1 VGGQVFRGR
10 FHHNIDTK
18 GRLNFPAKFRD
29 VLSSS
34 YEDKLIIVKY
44 SQCLR
49 AYPLS
54 EWITFEKSKS
64 QQYRNEAQED
74 TLRMVLSS
82 LAECGFDKQGRILI
96 PQNLRDYAVLS
107 KEVVLI
113 GMFKKIE
120 IWDKGRLNDHEAR
133 VQESQDLGEALTQLG
148 L

>member
-1 VGGQVFRGR
+1 MFRGR
-10 FHHNIDTK
+10 FNHNIDAK
-18 GRLNFPAKFRD
+18 GRLNFPAKFRE
-29 VLSSS
+29 VLSSN
-34 YEDKLIIVKY
+34 YEEKLIVVKY
-44 SQCLR
+44 NRCLR

-54 EWITFEKSKS
+54 EWIAFEKSKS
-64 QQYRNEAQED
+64 QQYRNQAQED

-82 LAECGFDKQGRILI
+82 LAECTIDKQGRILI
-96 PQNLRDYAVLS
+96 PQDLRDYAGLS

-120 IWDKGRLNDHEAR
+120 IWDKKRQEEHEAG

>member
-1 VGGQVFRGR
+1 MFWGR
-10 FHHNIDTK
+10 FNHTIDAK
-18 GRLNFPAKFRD
+18 GRLNFPAKFRE
-29 VLSSS
+29 VLANN
-34 YEDKLIIVKY
+34 YEEKLIVVKY
-44 SQCLR
+44 NRCLR

-64 QQYRNEAQED
+64 QQYRNQAQED

-82 LAECGFDKQGRILI
+82 LAECAIDKQGRILI
-96 PQNLRDYAVLS
+96 PQDLRDYAGLS
-107 KEVVLI
+107 KDAVLI

-120 IWDKGRLNDHEAR
+120 IWDKKRQEEHEAL